1 MFYTVKN
8 ILNPTKRLQSQICKD
23 TIIRTSHST
32 RSLKSPTSF
41 IYNNNR
47 PGSSNM
53 FSFLGLFNKSN
64 KRDITT
70 TTNDVKTNKKRKLD
84 EVVES
89 KKLKASD
96 IILKEETDLKALREF
111 KPDAVKKYD
120 RLKPIIWIDCEMT
133 GLDFKNDHI
142 IEICCIITD
151 KNLNI
156 IDEEGYES
164 VIHYPKEVMDSM
176 NQWCIDHHGD
186 SGLTDKV
193 IKSEKTLKQ
202 VEEELFEY
210 ISKYVNKGVGILA
223 GNSVH
228 MDRLFM
234 LHEMPKVIDYMTYRI
249 IDVSSIMEV
258 SRRHNT
264 KLHSLLPSKVTAHTA
279 KSDILE
285 SIAHLKFYYDFY
297 LKNPN
302 EIDTDAV
309 VAKHGVK
316 ENNSRYNNKNNNNN
330 NSNNNNN
337 NTNTAAE
344 SR

>member
-1 MFYTVKN
+1 MFYIVKN
-8 ILNPTKRLQSQICKD
+8 TLNSSKRLPLQVCKD
-23 TIIRTSHST
+23 TIQRSNYST
-32 RSLKSPTSF
+32 RSHNSIIT
-41 IYNNNR
+41 YNYCSTR
-47 PGSSNM
+47 SGSSNM
-53 FSFLGLFNKSN
+53 FSFLGLFNKNN
-64 KRDITT
+64 KREITT
-70 TTNDVKTNKKRKLD
+70 TAANDVTTNKKRKLD
-84 EVVES
+84 EVNGES

-96 IILKEETDLKALREF
+96 ILLKEAADLKALREF
-111 KPDAVKKYD
+111 KPDSVKKYD
-120 RLKPIIWIDCEMT
+120 RLRPIIWIDCEMT

-176 NQWCIDHHGD
+176 NEWCIDHHGS
-186 SGLTDKV
+186 SGLTEKV

-202 VEEELFEY
+202 VEEELYEY

-258 SRRHNT
+258 SRRHNP

-309 VAKHGVK
+309 VIKHGVK
-316 ENNSRYNNKNNNNN
+316 ENNSRNNNKTVTEK
-330 NSNNNNN
+330 SE
-337 NTNTAAE
+337 TK
-344 SR
+344 